1 MELLLRTSPIGKWQS
16 VEAFSYGDESKLRD
30 LLFDHP
36 TLIPMEEIRAGSA
49 EIVFALKEFPLN
61 IGSVDLLGFSASGDI
76 VIIECKLAKNA
87 ESKRKVIGQVLEY
100 GANLH
105 GLTYKDIDQQVQKHG
120 KNLISCMKE
129 VIEDPLW
136 KEEEFKQNIEDAL
149 KKGDFLLIIVVDE
162 INEYLSR
169 IVNYI
174 SEAGQPAFSLAALEM
189 KRLKHGEVEILIPNV
204 YGALKKPST
213 PDSERTKWNEDTFLQ
228 DVKEKITDKD
238 IQNLIEN
245 LYQWSKENAQKIS
258 FGTGSAAASYVF
270 RLKPSSSIFT
280 ISAKCEFVVNFGYMG
295 KAYTGEQIMRFRQE
309 LGQIPTFKRVLE
321 LGGEDYAYIS
331 IKDIAKHPEDLDK
344 FKEAVLRLKSL

>member
-49 EIVFALKEFPLN
+49 EIVFALKEFPLS
-61 IGSVDLLGFSASGDI
+61 IGSVDLLGFSASEDI
-76 VIIECKLAKNA
+76 VVIIECKLAKNA

-105 GLTYKDIDQQVQKHG
+105 GLTYKDIDQQVQKNG

-204 YGALKKPST
+204 YGGSARNPLLLIPSAQV
-213 PDSERTKWNEDTFLQ
+213 DEDTFLQ

-238 IQNLIEN
+238 IQNLIRGSDIN
-245 LYQWSKENAQKIS
+245 GQK
-258 FGTGSAAASYVF
+258 
-270 RLKPSSSIFT
+270 KMP
-280 ISAKCEFVVNFGYMG
+280 K
-295 KAYTGEQIMRFRQE
+295 K
-309 LGQIPTFKRVLE
+309 
-321 LGGEDYAYIS
+321 
-331 IKDIAKHPEDLDK
+331 
-344 FKEAVLRLKSL
+344 